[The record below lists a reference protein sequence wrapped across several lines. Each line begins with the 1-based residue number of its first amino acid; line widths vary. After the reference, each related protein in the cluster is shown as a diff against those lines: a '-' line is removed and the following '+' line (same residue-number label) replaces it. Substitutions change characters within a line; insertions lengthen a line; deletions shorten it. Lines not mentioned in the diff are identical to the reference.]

1 MNTTAVTTCDNPS
14 VSPYASTTFSE
25 QPEPSSHVVT
35 TATTR
40 RDANGREDPPSLT
53 ELIHWIA
60 RPRPV
65 WMRDAACREHPE
77 VNFFPARGEDRRPAL
92 AVCGRCLVL
101 NECRQWALHD
111 AAHTGAVVTAVTV
124 TLKHPDLT
132 ITHPTAVETG
142 PNVWRIDWPTLDLHG
157 RWYMHVAAT
166 GGLIAAD
173 EIWVDVEPA
182 AAL

>member
-111 AAHTGAVVTAVTV
+111 PHA
-124 TLKHPDLT
+124 PS
-132 ITHPTAVETG
+132 
-142 PNVWRIDWPTLDLHG
+142 HG
-157 RWYMHVAAT
+157 IV
-166 GGLIAAD
+166 GGLSEQARRNARRARRARTIPTT
-173 EIWVDVEPA
+173 ETEHS
-182 AAL
+182 